1 MSELYFSRL
10 IESNISL
17 PEATHARLSNLP
29 PERTV
34 KLWPTAPKQECIH
47 IPYLTPAGKAE
58 GFYRIRLLGK
68 TNGFQLE
75 KPIRYLQPPHSGVRA
90 YLPRVAKLDWL
101 KTLADPEQPLIITE
115 GEFKALSATLHG
127 FPTIGLGGVENWR
140 SSREGKV
147 LIDELSAVNWEGRS
161 VYICYDSDVATKPQ
175 VAVAARRLAEELAS
189 RGAKVF
195 DAGLPAS
202 TGAKVGLDD
211 FLVQSGTA
219 ALRLHLQEAPLFTS
233 VRALHDFNNR
243 FVFIRTSAQVYEPSH
258 RVGYDA
264 SRFTSS
270 IEANAHYPVSVVT
283 AQGTKTVI
291 KQTAVEW
298 IKWANRRSVQK
309 QDYCPGVEELIIP
322 RNGALVLN
330 LWPGWGVQPK
340 RGNRDPWIE
349 LFAYLTEREGP
360 DVKRWFEQWL
370 AYPLQHPGVKLYTA
384 VAIWGATQGTGKTL
398 LGETMVRI
406 YGENG
411 QKVGARELEG
421 TFNGW
426 ATCKQ
431 FVLGDEIT
439 GNDSR
444 SHADELKGLITGTTI
459 RVNEKFEKA
468 YDLPNTINFYF
479 TSNHPDSFFLDSG
492 DRRVAVFETPAEV
505 LPLSFYKTYNDWMKS
520 DDGPA
525 ALFYYLLQV
534 DTSDFNPTA
543 PAPWTHAKDVM
554 IDQGKSDIGRFVAMA
569 MLDPEQAEKVY
580 GVPAGVELFT
590 VAELFK
596 YYDPRR
602 ERRATEKAMSL
613 ELQKQN
619 AAKVLSGKQVK
630 IDGLGQVRIYAL
642 RSRERWVR
650 APKARVIEVMRERQM
665 PTAKY

>member
-1 MSELYFSRL
+1 MSGLFIARL

-17 PEATHARLSNLP
+17 PEATYAKLVNLT
-29 PERTV
+29 PERTA
-34 KLWPTAPKQECIH
+34 KLWPTAPKQECIQ
-47 IPYLTPAGKAE
+47 IPYLTPSGKSN

-68 TNGFQLE
+68 ANGFQLA

-101 KTLADPEQPLIITE
+101 KTLADPEQPIIITE
-115 GEFKALSATLHG
+115 GEFKSLSASLHG

-140 SSREGKV
+140 SAREGKP
-147 LIDELSAVNWEGRS
+147 LIDELSAANWEGRR

-175 VAVAARRLAEELAS
+175 VTIAARRLAEELAAL
-189 RGAKVF
+189 GAVVY

-202 TGAKVGLDD
+202 TGAKIGLDD
-211 FLVQSGTA
+211 FLVLHGTA
-219 ALRLHLQEAPLFTS
+219 ALRSHLQDAQPFAS

-243 FVFIRTSAQVYEPSH
+243 FIFIRASAQVYEPTH
-258 RVGYDA
+258 RIGYES
-264 SRFTSS
+264 SRFVNA
-270 IEANAHYPVSVVT
+270 IEANARYSVTMTT
-283 AQGTKTVI
+283 AQGTKLVT
-291 KQTAVEW
+291 KQTAAEW
-298 IKWANRRSVQK
+298 IKWPNRRTVQK
-309 QDYCPGVEELIIP
+309 QDYCPGVPELIIP
-322 RNGALVLN
+322 RNGTVVLN

-349 LFAYLTEREGP
+349 LFDYLTEREGP
-360 DVKRWFEQWL
+360 EAKRWFEQWL

-384 VAIWGATQGTGKTL
+384 VAVWGATQGTGKTL
-398 LGETMVRI
+398 LGETMVKI

-421 TFNGW
+421 SFNGW

-444 SHADELKGLITGTTI
+444 GHADELKGLITGTTL

-492 DRRVAVFETPAEV
+492 DRRVAVFETPAE
-505 LPLSFYKTYNDWMKS
+505 LKSSEFYARYNDWMKS
-520 DDGPA
+520 EEGPA
-525 ALFYYLLQV
+525 ALFHYLLHV

-543 PAPWTHAKDVM
+543 AAPWTRAKDVM
-554 IDQGKSDIGRFVAMA
+554 IDQNKSDVGRFVAMA
-569 MLDPEQAEKVY
+569 MLDPEQAERVY
-580 GVPAGVELFT
+580 GLPAGVDLFT

-596 YYDPRR
+596 FYDPRR
-602 ERRATEKAMSL
+602 ERRATEKAVSL

-619 AAKVLSGKQVK
+619 ATKVLYGKQVK
-630 IDGLGQVRIYAL
+630 VDGLGQVRIYAL
-642 RSRERWVR
+642 RNRERWAR
-650 APKARVIEVMRERQM
+650 APKDRVIEVMKARQM
-665 PTAKY
+665 PSAKF

>member
-1 MSELYFSRL
+1 MSDLFIARL

-17 PEATHARLSNLP
+17 PEATYAKLVNLP
-29 PERTV
+29 PERTA
-34 KLWPTAPKQECIH
+34 KLWPTAPKQECIQ

-58 GFYRIRLLGK
+58 GFYRVRLLGK
-68 TNGFQLE
+68 ANGFQLA

-101 KTLADPEQPLIITE
+101 KTLANPEQPLIITE
-115 GEFKALSATLHG
+115 GEFKALSACLHG

-140 SSREGKV
+140 SAREGKQ
-147 LIDELSAVNWEGRS
+147 LIDELSSANWEGRRG
-161 VYICYDSDVATKPQ
+161 YICYDSDVATKPQ
-175 VAVAARRLAEELAS
+175 VAVAARRLAEELAAL
-189 RGAKVF
+189 GAIVY

-202 TGAKVGLDD
+202 TGSKVGLDD
-211 FLVQSGTA
+211 FLVLHGTA
-219 ALRLHLQEAPLFTS
+219 ALRTHLQDAQPFAS

-243 FVFIRTSAQVYEPSH
+243 FIFVRASAQVYEPTH
-258 RVGYDA
+258 RIGYES
-264 SRFTSS
+264 SRFVNA
-270 IEANAHYPVSVVT
+270 IEANARYNVTMTT
-283 AQGTKTVI
+283 AQGTKLVT
-291 KQTAVEW
+291 KQTAAEW
-298 IKWANRRSVQK
+298 LKWPNRRTVQK
-309 QDYCPGVEELIIP
+309 QDYCPGVPELIIP
-322 RNGALVLN
+322 RNGTVVLN

-349 LFAYLTEREGP
+349 LFDYLTEREGP
-360 DVKRWFEQWL
+360 EAKRWFEQWL

-384 VAIWGATQGTGKTL
+384 VAVWGATQGTGKTL

-421 TFNGW
+421 SFNGW

-444 SHADELKGLITGTTI
+444 GHADELKGLITGTTL

-492 DRRVAVFETPAEV
+492 DRRVAVFETPVELKSSA
-505 LPLSFYKTYNDWMKS
+505 FYARYNDWMKS

-525 ALFYYLLQV
+525 ALFHYLLHV

-543 PAPWTHAKDVM
+543 AAPWTRAKDVM
-554 IDQGKSDIGRFVAMA
+554 IDHNKSDVGRFVAMA
-569 MLDPEQAEKVY
+569 MLDPEQAERVY
-580 GVPAGVELFT
+580 GLPAGVELFT

-596 YYDPRR
+596 FYDPRR
-602 ERRATEKAMSL
+602 ERRATEKAVSL

-619 AAKVLSGKQVK
+619 ATKVLYGKQVK
-630 IDGLGQVRIYAL
+630 VEGLGQVRIYAL
-642 RSRERWVR
+642 RNRERWAR
-650 APKARVIEVMRERQM
+650 APKDRVIEVMRARQM
-665 PTAKY
+665 PSAKF